1 MKGMIEMRKAMRWL
15 VGVVLLSSVLA
26 CRLGTSSLPAA
37 SAPEPTLVSAAPTVG
52 APAEQSS
59 STSNPTSPLIGED
72 ALTQLYRKVSPGIV
86 SIRVV
91 NDLGEGQG
99 SGFVIDNDGHIVT
112 NYHVVEGA
120 STVEVDFASG
130 YKVFAD
136 ILGTDLDSDLAVLKV
151 DAPAGEIQPVALG
164 DSDKL
169 AVGQTVVAI
178 GNPFGLSGTMT
189 VGIVSGV
196 GRTLTSI
203 RQTADGNLFMAADI
217 IQTDAA
223 INPGNS
229 GGPLINLNGEVIGV
243 NRAIELNQSTTNG
256 GSLNSGIGFAVSI
269 NIIKRV
275 APVLI
280 KDHKY
285 DYPYLGVSAL
295 EEVTLTMQAAL
306 DLPRATGGYI
316 TAVVSGGPADQ
327 AGLKGGT
334 KPTKIQ
340 DLNAGGD
347 LIIAV
352 DGKPILVW
360 GEVVRY
366 LFLNKRPGDQV
377 VLTII
382 RDKVEQQITIT
393 VGKRP

>member
-1 MKGMIEMRKAMRWL
+1 MRWL

-26 CRLGTSSLPAA
+26 CRLGTSSLPAG

-52 APAEQSS
+52 APAQQTS
-59 STSNPTSPLIGED
+59 STSDPTSPLIGED
-72 ALTQLYRKVSPGIV
+72 VLTQLYRKVSPGIV

-136 ILGTDLDSDLAVLKV
+136 VLGTDLDSDLAVLKV

-196 GRTLTSI
+196 GRTLTSL

-295 EEVTLTMQAAL
+295 EEVTLTMQQAL